1 MNKKLF
7 ALASLTLTGALILGF
22 AVLSSN
28 RRATTMSADTFE
40 LSLNARNGAITT
52 ATYSSEI
59 AYGTGKTTQ
68 GNTFRYSYKN
78 AKRYNLR
85 TGSGFAIIQANEGE
99 IVSVDGVSGLLSIA
113 AKVASDS
120 AKLYVSFA
128 SSANSASWSDAVE
141 IGSDP
146 IESPQG
152 MDFFKLTA
160 PAGIVYCESVTV
172 RYNCGGIHPDSSSSE
187 QTSSEDQ
194 TTSQE
199 TSEEESTSVP
209 GSSESQ
215 SSSSSQSSA
224 SSSHQS
230 LTTTGTV
237 TFATSGTDTKEISDM
252 AGMYS
257 TDGVSL
263 SDIESTKAYPVSDGS
278 VRLASSKASG
288 ELILNLS
295 EPAIVLGVTVN
306 ASRYGSDSA
315 SLMVKTE
322 ANETGQ
328 SLPVADKDNYVFDSF
343 SGSTEESSWI
353 SLSAAKQKRVYI
365 FSITITMGVAEPVY
379 PTAISLGDDFELGV
393 NQSKKLSVTYTPSNT
408 NVKETVF
415 KSEDESIATVD
426 TNGKV
431 TANAMGETEIV
442 ATATAESGTVTDRV
456 KVTVGEAPVLEK
468 TAMKYNYSDY
478 TANSC
483 YELDSAPTIGTAK
496 LLVIPVWF
504 TDSSTFIN
512 ANKKETVREDIRKAY
527 LGTEKETGWHSV
539 KSFYETESAGR
550 LTIEGTVSNWY
561 ECGKS
566 YNTYGPES
574 TGGSATES
582 LVTSATNW
590 YFTNNPSESR
600 QDYDRD
606 GNGYLDGVLLIYAA
620 PDCQSLD
627 EDDDS
632 LDNLWAYCY
641 WLQESGNNSKT
652 SPGPN
657 VFFWASYDFLYDSST
672 ASSKT
677 GGQSSYGHGDNSH
690 CTIDAHTFIH
700 EMGHVFGLDDYY
712 DYGDNHAQHAGG
724 FSMQD
729 YNVGGHD
736 PFSVMAFGWADPYI
750 PTDSC
755 EITISAFQKNHDF
768 ILLTPEWNEFD
779 SPWDEYFL
787 LELYTPTGLNELDAT
802 YSYDGTRR
810 GPSAPGIRLWHVDA
824 RLLYLTSDKDNGSY
838 SQLTSDVYDS
848 RAKGGIVQAFTNT
861 IDDSDYGSPLGST
874 YDKYNLLRLVRNDKS
889 APVHASSTAFI
900 EDSDLFR
907 NGSSFDMSTYKSQFS
922 NSTKMNKNIALDWS
936 FSVSITGTGND
947 AEATV
952 TLTRA

>member
-22 AVLSSN
+22 AVMSSN

-78 AKRYNLR
+78 AKRYNLK

-187 QTSSEDQ
+187 QTSS
-194 TTSQE
+194 QE
-199 TSEEESTSVP
+199 TSEEESTSIP

-215 SSSSSQSSA
+215 SSTSKSSSA
-224 SSSHQS
+224 SSSQAPLS
-230 LTTTGTV
+230 NVGTV
-237 TFATSGTDTKEISDM
+237 TFDTSGGTSGADIDDMTGEYVADGISISDI
-252 AGMYS
+252 
-257 TDGVSL
+257 DV
-263 SDIESTKAYPVSDGS
+263 TKAFVGGDGS
-278 VRLASSKASG
+278 VRLASSKAEGS
-288 ELILNLS
+288 LTLNLA
-295 EPAIVLGVTVN
+295 EPTLVLGVTVH
-306 ASRYGSDSA
+306 AKKYSSDSSSNLTVA
-315 SLMVKTE
+315 TS
-322 ANETGQ
+322 ANQTGQ
-328 SLPVADKDNYVFDSF
+328 MLNVINEGDYVFDSF
-343 SGSTEESSWI
+343 SGATSESNWI
-353 SLSAAKQKRVYI
+353 SLSVPNKNRIHIY
-365 FSITITMGVAEPVY
+365 SITIAMGVAEPVY

-408 NVKETVF
+408 NVKEVSF
-415 KSEDESIATVD
+415 QSEDESIATVD
-426 TNGKV
+426 ANGKV
-431 TANAMGETEIV
+431 TAKAMGEAEIV

-483 YELDSAPTIGTAK
+483 YELDSAPTIDTAK

-504 TDSSTFIN
+504 TDSTTFISTS
-512 ANKKETVREDIRKAY
+512 KKETIREDIRKAY
-527 LGTEKETGWHSV
+527 LGTEEETGWHSV

-566 YNTYGPES
+566 YNTYGPSS

-582 LVTSATNW
+582 LVTSAANW

-620 PDCQSLD
+620 PDFQSLD
-627 EDDDS
+627 DDS
-632 LDNLWAYCY
+632 VDNLWAYCY
-641 WLQESGNNSKT
+641 WLQDSGNNSKT
-652 SPGPN
+652 NPGPN

-672 ASSKT
+672 ASSRT
-677 GGQSSYGHGDNSH
+677 GKSSYGHGDNSH

-712 DYGDNHAQHAGG
+712 DYGDEYAQHAGG

-755 EITISAFQKNHDF
+755 EITISAFQKNHDL

-802 YSYDGTRR
+802 YSYDKTPT
-810 GPSAPGIRLWHVDA
+810 GPSVPGIRLWHIDA
-824 RLLYLTSDKDNGSY
+824 RLLYFTSENDNGSY

-848 RAKGGIVQAFTNT
+848 RAKAGVIQAFTNT
-861 IDDSDYGSPLGST
+861 INDADYGSPLGST
-874 YDKYNLLRLVRNDKS
+874 YDKYNLLRLIRNDTS
-889 APVHASSTAFI
+889 APVHNKNFI
-900 EDSDLFR
+900 DDSDLFC

-922 NSTKMNKNIALDWS
+922 NSAKMNKNVNLDWS

>member
-7 ALASLTLTGALILGF
+7 ALASLTLTGALILGY
-22 AVLSSN
+22 AVMSSN
-28 RRATTMSADTFE
+28 RRAATMSADTFE
-40 LSLNARNGAITT
+40 LSLNSQNGAITT
-52 ATYSSEI
+52 ATYSNEI

-78 AKRYNLR
+78 AKRYNLK
-85 TGSGFAIIQANEGE
+85 TGSGFAIIKANEGE
-99 IVSVDGVSGLLSIA
+99 VVSIDGVSGLLSVA

-120 AKLYVSFA
+120 ASLYVSFA
-128 SSANSASWSDAVE
+128 SADSTSWSEAIE

-152 MDFFKLTA
+152 MNFFKLTA
-160 PAGIVYCESVTV
+160 PAGIVYCESVTI
-172 RYNCGGIHPDSSSSE
+172 RYNCGGVSPESSSSE
-187 QTSSEDQ
+187 QTSSEDP
-194 TTSQE
+194 TSSQE
-199 TSEEESTSVP
+199 TSGEESSSVP

-215 SSSSSQSSA
+215 SSTDSSQTSA
-224 SSSHQS
+224 SSSHQG
-230 LTTTGTV
+230 LTTVGTV
-237 TFATSGTDTKEISDM
+237 TFATTGTDTKEISDM

-257 TDGVSL
+257 TEDISL
-263 SDIESTKAYPVSDGS
+263 SDIESSKAYPADDGS

-288 ELILNLS
+288 ELVLNLT
-295 EPAIVLGVTVN
+295 EPAVILGVTVN

-315 SLMVKTE
+315 SLTVKTE

-328 SLPVADKDNYVFDSF
+328 SLSISNKNNYVFDSF

-353 SLSAAKQKRVYI
+353 SLTAPKQKRVYI
-365 FSITITMGVAEPVY
+365 FSITITMGVSEPVY
-379 PTAISLGDDFELGV
+379 PTSISLGDDFELGV
-393 NQSKKLSVTYTPSNT
+393 GQSKKLSVTYKPSDT
-408 NVKETVF
+408 NVKEVSF
-415 KSEDESIATVD
+415 QSEDESIATVD
-426 TNGKV
+426 ANGKV
-431 TANAMGETEIV
+431 VAKAMGETEIV
-442 ATATAESGTVTDRV
+442 ATATAESGTVNDRV

-478 TANSC
+478 TTNSC
-483 YELDSAPTIGTAK
+483 YELSSAPTIDSAK

-504 TDSSTFIN
+504 TDSTTFIS
-512 ANKKETVREDIRKAY
+512 ASKKETIREDIRKAY
-527 LGTEKETGWHSV
+527 LGTKEETGWNSV

-550 LTIEGTVSNWY
+550 LALDGVVTNWY

-566 YNTYGPES
+566 YSTYGPSES
-574 TGGSATES
+574 GGSATNS
-582 LVTSATNW
+582 LVTAATNW
-590 YFTNNPSESR
+590 YFTNNTGASR
-600 QDYDRD
+600 QDFDRD

-620 PDCQSLD
+620 PDYISL
-627 EDDDS
+627 ENENMS
-632 LDNLWAYCY
+632 NLWAYCY

-690 CTIDAHTFIH
+690 CDIDAHTFIH

-712 DYGDNHAQHAGG
+712 DYGSSQAKHAGG

-755 EITISAFQKNHDF
+755 EITISAFQKNHDL

-802 YSYDGTRR
+802 YSYDDTPT
-810 GPSAPGIRLWHVDA
+810 GPSVPGIRLWHVDA
-824 RLLYLTSDKDNGSY
+824 RLLYLTSENDNGSY
-838 SQLTSDVYDS
+838 NQLTSDVYDS
-848 RAKGGIVQAFTNT
+848 RAKAGILQAFTNT
-861 IDDSDYGSPLGST
+861 INDEDYGSPLGST
-874 YDKYNLLRLVRNDKS
+874 YDKFNLLRLIRNDTS
-889 APVHASSTAFI
+889 APIHNKYFI
-900 EDSDLFR
+900 DDSDLFR

-947 AEATV
+947 AEATI